1 MCHFPCKWY
10 FISHIKIHH
19 VFLPNCNISLPSWPN
34 LCCIAALPFPF
45 LLFWSNK
52 KAERCNLMREN
63 CVASGSL
70 HRSLLFDVEYM
81 YMYTFLFV
89 LYTYWKYIFTSF
101 VLCARR
107 MQFNLLSY
115 DWIISDFICIWD
127 ECNINEVRSDNKTI
141 SIEIRFDELN

>member
-10 FISHIKIHH
+10 FFSHIKIHH

-34 LCCIAALPFPF
+34 LCCVAALPFPF

-89 LYTYWKYIFTSF
+89 LYTYWKYIFTTF
-101 VLCARR
+101 AIHCVLCKKNAVQFVIVWLNYFRFYMHLGW
-107 MQFNLLSY
+107 MQHK
-115 DWIISDFICIWD
+115 WGKK
-127 ECNINEVRSDNKTI
+127 R
-141 SIEIRFDELN
+141 